1 MSKPPSRAFST
12 NYQDHIGLVHQ
23 FARKGWGRM
32 IAAHVAVEYED
43 VVQEMSVTFTK
54 AVRAYDPEKGITF
67 SAYVGRAIWND
78 FNRYAQKHIDEQMGL
93 GLRSVEQVTVE
104 GGDHE
109 SNIFDAISS
118 PDRGPEEALER
129 KQEILE
135 NLRSL
140 TPTARFI
147 AAQLISPDPAL
158 EAAFDEHART
168 TKEETGRGV
177 LAMNLRFIGE
187 HFQIDPKR
195 LTAAIKELKTRYGV

>member
-1 MSKPPSRAFST
+1 MSKASSRAFST

-32 IAAHVAVEYED
+32 IAAHVAVEYDD

-54 AVRAYDPEKGITF
+54 AVRAYDPEHGGSF

-78 FNRYAQKHIDEQMGL
+78 FNRYANKRIAENMEL
-93 GLRSVEQVTVE
+93 GLVSMQELEGDGEE
-104 GGDHE
+104 GGH
-109 SNIFDAISS
+109 FDVIA
-118 PDRGPEEALER
+118 DTARTPEEALER
-129 KQEILE
+129 KQDMLE

-140 TPTARFI
+140 KPTARFL

-158 EAAFDEHART
+158 EAAFEEHART

-187 HFQIDPKR
+187 YFQIDAKR
-195 LTAAIKELKTRYGV
+195 LSAAIKELKTRYGV